1 MLYFHHI
8 ARVVNVGDRTKD
20 TNMVRN
26 THTGYTER
34 RMRVIGGMGAL
45 AIALTLA
52 GCGSDGGSSVGSYGF
67 PQVTQDDKT
76 PITVWVDS
84 DRSSAVDAFKKANPG
99 VKLNVV
105 TYDGSANGSNSFR
118 TKMQLFDR
126 AGSGWPDVVF
136 STQNND
142 AAWASQKSNGKQ
154 AFAAT
159 LNSGLVPKATLD
171 SFTQGSLAPCT
182 VEGKVY
188 CLRNDLAQVVLWYN
202 KSLLDKFGYSVPT
215 TWEEYQAIGEK
226 VAKEHPGYIV
236 GAVGD
241 AWTPEVFFWGSKCQ
255 ANDITGPK
263 SVTVNTDST
272 ECKRAASMLDT
283 LIKNGTTPNVS
294 VFTPEFLKKYSDK
307 VLLMP
312 GPAWYAGAIF
322 NNPQSLNVP
331 SGQLGVAA
339 PLAWQGD
346 TPVTGNVGG
355 GTWFISSHSKN
366 LKAAE
371 KFAEFVTT
379 ADDYQVNVAP
389 GYPAYAPAADKW
401 IKKQE
406 SSGYYATNLQALT
419 KAGAQI
425 WTGWGSGVFSQEA
438 IWAKTITPAIAGGK
452 SLVDLLPE
460 WETAIKN
467 QAQVNGYTVK

>member
-1 MLYFHHI
+1 
-8 ARVVNVGDRTKD
+8 
-20 TNMVRN
+20 
-26 THTGYTER
+26 
-34 RMRVIGGMGAL
+34 MRAISVAGAS

-52 GCGSDGGSSVGSYGF
+52 GCGGDGGTSVGSYGF
-67 PQVTQDDKT
+67 PQVTQDDKA

-84 DRSSAVDAFKKANPG
+84 DRSSAADAFKKANPD
-99 VKLNVV
+99 VKINVV

-118 TKMQLFDR
+118 TKVQLFDR
-126 AGSGWPDVVF
+126 AGNGWPDVVF

-154 AFAAT
+154 AFAAV
-159 LNSGLVPKATLD
+159 LDGGLVPKTTLD
-171 SFTQGSLAPCT
+171 SFTKGSLDPCT

-188 CLRNDLAQVVLWYN
+188 CLRNDLAQVALWYN
-202 KSLLDKFGYSVPT
+202 KDLLDKFGYALPT

-241 AWTPEVFFWGSKCQ
+241 SFASEIYFWSGKCQ
-255 ANDITGPK
+255 ANGVTGPK
-263 SVTVNTDST
+263 TVSVST
-272 ECKRAASMLDT
+272 GTPECQRVASMLDV

-294 VFTPEFLKKYSDK
+294 VFTPEFVKKYTGK

-331 SGQLGVAA
+331 AGQLGVAA
-339 PLAWQGD
+339 PLTWQGD
-346 TPVTGNVGG
+346 SPATGNVGG
-355 GTWFISSHSKN
+355 GTWFVSSHSKN

-371 KFAEFVTT
+371 KFVEFVTT

-389 GYPAYAPAADKW
+389 GYPAYAPAAEKW
-401 IKKQE
+401 LKKQE
-406 SSGYYATNLQALT
+406 SSGYYATDLQALLT
-419 KAGAQI
+419 AGSLI
-425 WTGWGSGVFSQEA
+425 WNGWGSGVFSQEA
-438 IWAKTITPAIAGGK
+438 IWAKTMTPAIANGK
-452 SLVDLLPE
+452 NLVDMLPE